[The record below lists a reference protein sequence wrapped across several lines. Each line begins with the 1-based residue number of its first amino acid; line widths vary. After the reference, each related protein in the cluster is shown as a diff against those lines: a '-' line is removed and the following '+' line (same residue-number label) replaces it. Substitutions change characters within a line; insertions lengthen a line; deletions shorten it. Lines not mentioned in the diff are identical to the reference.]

1 MDIFLSAFKC
11 FPNFSVLS
19 NYNFYYKIFKRVI
32 YRFHVVAQS
41 LKKITRLLIFYDRF
55 VSLLP

>member
-1 MDIFLSAFKC
+1 MDVFLSAFKC

-32 YRFHVVAQS
+32 YRFHVVEQS
-41 LKKITRLLIFYDRF
+41 LKKSQGF
-55 VSLLP
+55 

>member
-1 MDIFLSAFKC
+1 MGIFLSAFKC
-11 FPNFSVLS
+11 FPNFPVLS

-32 YRFHVVAQS
+32 YRFHAVAQS
-41 LKKITRLLIFYDRF
+41 LKKITRFLIFYGYF